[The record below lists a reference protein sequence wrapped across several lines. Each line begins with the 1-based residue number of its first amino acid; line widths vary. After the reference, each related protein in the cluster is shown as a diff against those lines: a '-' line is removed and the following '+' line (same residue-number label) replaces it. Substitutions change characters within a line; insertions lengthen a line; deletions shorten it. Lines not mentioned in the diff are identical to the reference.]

1 MNGDVERVLFT
12 REEIEKKVKEA
23 AAWLDEKFVKSDK
36 PPIAICVLKGSSLFF
51 CDLVREMKVP
61 VQMEFFS
68 ISLFGAGGTSTGKPK
83 ILLDVPCDVTGRDVI
98 LVESV
103 VDSGYTLS
111 SIRKL
116 FAARGVKSF
125 TSVVLVNKLGG
136 RQAMTQAE
144 YSCFETEETV
154 VGYGLDYA
162 QRYRTLPYIGVLK
175 SSVYE
180 K

>member
-1 MNGDVERVLFT
+1 MNDDVERVLFT
-12 REEIEKKVKEA
+12 REEIQKKVKEA
-23 AAWLDEKFVKSDK
+23 AAWLDEKFAECDK
-36 PPIAICVLKGSSLFF
+36 PPIAVCVLKGSSLFF

-68 ISLFGAGGTSTGKPK
+68 ISLYGGDKPK
-83 ILLDVPCDVTGRDVI
+83 ILLDVPCDVEGRDVI
-98 LVESV
+98 IVESV

-116 FAARGVKSF
+116 FAGRGVKSF

-136 RQAMTQAE
+136 RQALTHAE